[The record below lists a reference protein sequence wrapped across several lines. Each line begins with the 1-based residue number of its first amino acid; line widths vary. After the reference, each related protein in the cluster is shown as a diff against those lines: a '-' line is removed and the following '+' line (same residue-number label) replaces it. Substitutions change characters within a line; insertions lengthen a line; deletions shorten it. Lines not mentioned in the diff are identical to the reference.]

1 MASQHGVISKI
12 IVNKCYPF
20 VDLKRICQLS
30 VLSPPNW
37 NRSFHV
43 SFVEFAQQK
52 VFNLPLIQYPSQHQ
66 IGFCFLSFF
75 GHLHL
80 CRSSRYLNIHI
91 IPAADDAK
99 TLSLILLQLLWNDAV
114 VMKKVMREKLICVSL
129 KTNFRYGIHWSCRST
144 SIKLIMKRFAP
155 WSAVHQTSHEPEMK
169 QSNRLV
175 GWTSA
180 YSGLH
185 EPLRFT
191 RTDTPTLYVSK
202 FLKTNV
208 LKRSGVRQNKKL

>member
-1 MASQHGVISKI
+1 MASQHGVILKI

-52 VFNLPLIQYPSQHQ
+52 VFNLPLIQYAVPTSNW
-66 IGFCFLSFF
+66 FFLSFIPCPF
-75 GHLHL
+75 TLV
-80 CRSSRYLNIHI
+80 SI
-91 IPAADDAK
+91 ISLSKYTYYTCCWRRKNFKFDFTAT
-99 TLSLILLQLLWNDAV
+99 TLKWRCCDEKGNE
-114 VMKKVMREKLICVSL
+114 RETGLICVSL
-129 KTNFRYGIHWSCRST
+129 KTNFHYGIHWSCRSM

-175 GWTSA
+175 GCLFWTS
-180 YSGLH
+180 
-185 EPLRFT
+185 
-191 RTDTPTLYVSK
+191 RTITLYEDRHSYFVCIQVSK
-202 FLKTNV
+202 
-208 LKRSGVRQNKKL
+208 NKCSQT